1 MFVITDNMKPIGML
15 AASAVLGLAIGY
27 GIGRAGWSGSSP
39 SGGKEV
45 QSEFSPS
52 RQRDRNRPERSA
64 ASSEEALSSLLKGRS
79 IQSLSVQDI
88 ADLFEQQTNRD
99 RNEDP
104 VATARR
110 NYQIQLLL
118 SKLPTEMLAE
128 LSQKMLTTDG
138 KRSNQGYTVFNAWA
152 RRDWK
157 EALQWAESDPK
168 GSQWV
173 GAAISALAVTDPGM
187 AEDMLKKRMLNGEIS
202 DGRGYNAMY
211 TVAQAKA
218 RMGKDAF
225 LQFIDGL
232 PAQQQSSMISSAS
245 RDLPEGELVAF
256 LDELYQRKAGK
267 NMDSWSYNN
276 VLSELMRVDPAKA
289 KAWIDKMEPGTE
301 RNNIEV
307 GMVSNLA
314 SSGKMSESIEMM
326 TQLVQRDP
334 AKAKESI
341 KQLVNQMSYQGPVAM
356 AEIISA
362 LPKDIEMTAADFQ
375 NNMHM
380 FGWGRSSSLVDM
392 AKTIRSPDEQA
403 KLLTQAMDQAAQ
415 QMTSGGGGGARFNET
430 DLQIFENRLATLNL
444 TGIASDSVSAS
455 LAKVREAVA
464 NPPAKQQ
471 Q

>member
-1 MFVITDNMKPIGML
+1 MKPIGML
-15 AASAVLGLAIGY
+15 AATAVLGIAIGY
-27 GIGRAGWSGSSP
+27 GLGRGGSSE
-39 SGGKEV
+39 GKSSAGKDVSAE
-45 QSEFSPS
+45 STAS
-52 RQRDRNRPERSA
+52 RQRDRTRPERSA
-64 ASSEEALSSLLKGRS
+64 SSSDDALSSLLKGRS
-79 IQSLSVQDI
+79 IQSLSARDI
-88 ADLFEQQTNRD
+88 ADLFEQQNTRD

-118 SKLPTEMLAE
+118 SKLPKEMLAE
-128 LSQKMLTTDG
+128 LSQEMLTSDG

-173 GAAISALAVTDPGM
+173 GAAISALALTDPGM
-187 AEDMLKKRMLNGEIS
+187 AEDMLKERMLSGEIS

-218 RMGKDAF
+218 RLGKDAF
-225 LQFIDGL
+225 LQFIEGL
-232 PAQQQSSMISSAS
+232 PAQQQSNMISSAA
-245 RDLPEGELVAF
+245 RDLPEGDLVAF

-267 NMDSWSYNN
+267 NMNSWSYNN
-276 VLSELMRVDPAKA
+276 VLNELMRVDPAKA
-289 KAWIDKMEPGTE
+289 EAWIDKMEPGTE

-326 TQLVQRDP
+326 TKLVERDP
-334 AKAKESI
+334 AKAKDSI

-375 NNMHM
+375 NNIHM
-380 FGWGRSSSLVDM
+380 FGYGRASSLVDM
-392 AKTIRSPDEQA
+392 AKTIRNPDEQA

-415 QMTSGGGGGARFNET
+415 QMNSGGGGGGRFNDT
-430 DLQIFENRLATLNL
+430 DLRIFENRLATLNL
-444 TGIASDSVSAS
+444 TGTANESVSAS